1 MILEK
6 LKGHQAVWAYPE
18 GWTCVS
24 CGDEFTEKNIDAKDF
39 YAIHTEHGTECLK
52 CIEKGKLK

>member
-24 CGDEFTEKNIDAKDF
+24 CGDEFTEKTINAKDF

-52 CIEKGKLK
+52 CVEKGKLK